1 MIPTP
6 PDELAWF
13 IQVRHEEMAGLMA
26 CAIAKFT
33 GEVGV
38 CIATS
43 GPGAVHLLNGL
54 YDATN
59 LDHQP
64 VLALVSTSNK
74 AGKRVF
80 TFPHPPPGHC

>member
-1 MIPTP
+1 
-6 PDELAWF
+6 
-13 IQVRHEEMAGLMA
+13 MA
-26 CAIAKFT
+26 CATAKFT

-38 CIATS
+38 CIAI

-64 VLALVSTSNK
+64 VLALV
-74 AGKRVF
+74 AEF
-80 TFPHPPPGHC
+80 LPEPGQW